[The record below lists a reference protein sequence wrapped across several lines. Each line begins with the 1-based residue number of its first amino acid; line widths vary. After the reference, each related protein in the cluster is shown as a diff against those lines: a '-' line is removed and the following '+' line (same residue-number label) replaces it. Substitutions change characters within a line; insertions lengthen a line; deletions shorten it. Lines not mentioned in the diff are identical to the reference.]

1 MISDLEAGGSQR
13 VGTALTE
20 FWSHQGR
27 AVEMVTVAGD
37 STDFFA
43 VPDGVERHALDHE
56 YGRSGWRAL
65 VFNNLERVR
74 SMRSIIRRSQPDVVV
89 SFLDTTNVLT
99 ILATRRLSVPV
110 LVAERNDP
118 RHQPIG
124 KVWAVLRRLLYSRA
138 SVIVVQTESVRR
150 WASQRWRHTPVIAIP
165 NPVRALVSGE
175 RDLGL
180 PNRFIAAVGRL
191 TEQKGFDLLLPAFAR
206 ARPSD
211 GSWHLVIAGDG
222 PDREELIRLVH
233 RLGLSECVHLLGR
246 VQDVGAVL
254 SSASAFVLP
263 SRFEGFPNALLEAMA
278 CGLPSVATDCQSG
291 PGEIITD
298 ETDGLLVEESNVAS
312 LADAL
317 HRLMTDEELR
327 MRLGEAAQRSVADR
341 FSIQTV
347 GQEWDRAITRAL
359 LR

>member
-1 MISDLEAGGSQR
+1 M
-13 VGTALTE
+13 
-20 FWSHQGR
+20 
-27 AVEMVTVAGD
+27 
-37 STDFFA
+37 
-43 VPDGVERHALDHE
+43 
-56 YGRSGWRAL
+56 
-65 VFNNLERVR
+65 
-74 SMRSIIRRSQPDVVV
+74 
-89 SFLDTTNVLT
+89 
-99 ILATRRLSVPV
+99 PV